1 MLKITLEIHENK
13 DKDNCTVK
21 ITNQKDLSKATEHE
35 KRAGA
40 IVRNQLEKILSE
52 LQHEEK

>member
-21 ITNQKDLSKATEHE
+21 ITNQKDLSKATENE
-35 KRAGA
+35 KCVGA
-40 IVRNQLEKILSE
+40 TVRNQVEKVLSE